1 MSHLGVVRDLL
12 ARLKYHG
19 QDYKI
24 TMPENTITE
33 SDEDTV
39 KITVESP
46 ERAPRYAGV
55 VVKGVKVAPSPS
67 WLANRLRAI
76 GLNPINNVVDI
87 TNYVLHSLGQ
97 PLHAFDMRQSGS
109 EIIVKTC
116 PDGTPFVTLDGVERK
131 LSSQDLMICSADG
144 LCA

>member
-1 MSHLGVVRDLL
+1 M
-12 ARLKYHG
+12 
-19 QDYKI
+19 
-24 TMPENTITE
+24 
-33 SDEDTV
+33 
-39 KITVESP
+39 
-46 ERAPRYAGV
+46 
-55 VVKGVKVAPSPS
+55 APSPS

-116 PDGTPFVTLDGVERK
+116 PEGTPFVTLDGVERK

-144 LCA
+144 PMCIAGVFGGIESGIKDDTTDVFHRKRLFRSRISAPHGQTPRTSYGCFVPF